1 MTPGAPLLLAALAV
15 PAAAPAAEAPAPAP
29 AALTYLILPFEN
41 VAEDPSLDWL
51 STGLALVL
59 AEDLL
64 GLQARVVDDDER
76 SVLLEGSG
84 IPSGAP
90 LTLASALEL
99 GRKMRA
105 RAGTARPDR
114 LVLGRYN
121 VEEGRLTISARSI
134 DLAAE
139 KARPWISR
147 EGRLKNLLEVQT
159 ALALALARD
168 EGLPVSDGRSDL
180 MKKQVGDLPLLA
192 FETYCRAMAEIDA
205 KQRLQLLR
213 RAVQEYPGYPK
224 AIYQAASLLVKAERW
239 DEAAGML
246 ERAAAPPHPYEADS
260 HLLAA
265 AVALQRG
272 DPQAAAAAARHALD
286 LADTAR
292 AHLLLGRALL
302 ASGDRAAAQAELD
315 RAAALD
321 PAEPEI
327 EDLRRALDHS
337 TQPARRNP

>member
-15 PAAAPAAEAPAPAP
+15 PASAPAAEAPAPAP
-29 AALTYLILPFEN
+29 AAITYLILPFEN

-51 STGLALVL
+51 SSGLVL
-59 AEDLL
+59 ALAEDVL
-64 GLQARVVDDDER
+64 GLQARVVDDDDR

-84 IPSGAP
+84 IPPGAP

-99 GRKMRA
+99 GRKMRS
-105 RAGTARPDR
+105 RAETARPDR
-114 LVLGRYN
+114 LILGRFT

-168 EGLPVSDGRSDL
+168 EGLPISEGRSDL

-192 FETYCRAMAEIDA
+192 FETYCRAMAEIDT

-213 RAVQEYPGYPK
+213 RAIQEYPGYPK
-224 AIYQAASLLVKAERW
+224 AVYQAASLLVKAERW

-246 ERAAAPPHPYEADS
+246 ERASTPPHPYEADS
-260 HLLAA
+260 QLLAA
-265 AVALQRG
+265 AIALQKR
-272 DPQAAAAAARHALD
+272 DPQGAAAAARRALD
-286 LADTAR
+286 LSDTAR
-292 AHLLLGRALL
+292 AHLVLGRALL

-327 EDLRRALDHS
+327 DDLRRALGHAA
-337 TQPARRNP
+337 QPARRTP